1 LERSMNMNISVSFR
15 GRSGKA
21 WDFQRVPKDAAWAR
35 SPGAV
40 IFAAPDSFGWRIIR
54 VMELTGRPHDL
65 QPIWA
70 LAEAERYGASAVF
83 LALEFD
89 ARERKRMVAD
99 IEEGFSPVFLSPREV
114 PEAQEQQQMPVSTS
128 IAA

>member
-1 LERSMNMNISVSFR
+1 MERSMNMNISVSFR

-89 ARERKRMVAD
+89 ARERKRLVAD
-99 IEEGFSPVFLSPREV
+99 IEEGFSPVCLSPRDMPEV
-114 PEAQEQQQMPVSTS
+114 QAAPV
-128 IAA
+128 AADLAA

>member
-1 LERSMNMNISVSFR
+1 MSIAVSFR

-21 WDFQRVPKDAAWAR
+21 WDFQRVPKDAPWAR

-40 IFAAPDSFGWRIIR
+40 IFAAPDSYGWRIIR
-54 VMELTGRPHDL
+54 IMQLTGRPHDL

-89 ARERKRMVAD
+89 ERERKRMVAD
-99 IEEGFSPVFLSPREV
+99 IEEGFSPVCLGAREA
-114 PEAQEQQQMPVSTS
+114 PL
-128 IAA
+128 AA

>member
-1 LERSMNMNISVSFR
+1 MSIAVSFR

-21 WDFQRVPKDAAWAR
+21 WSFQRVPKDAAWAR
-35 SPGAV
+35 SHGAV

-89 ARERKRMVAD
+89 ARERKRLVAD
-99 IEEGFSPVFLSPREV
+99 IKEGFNLVCLGDREV
-114 PEAQEQQQMPVSTS
+114 PLTA
-128 IAA
+128 

>member
-1 LERSMNMNISVSFR
+1 MDITVSFR

-21 WDFQRVPKDAAWAR
+21 WNFRRVPSESPWAR
-35 SPGAV
+35 SAGAV
-40 IFAAPDSFGWRIIR
+40 IFAAPDAYGWRIIR

-70 LAEAERYGASAVF
+70 LSEAERYGASVVF

-89 ARERKRMVAD
+89 ADKRRHMLAD
-99 IEEGFSPVFLSPREV
+99 VEEGFSPVCLGARNVQPL
-114 PEAQEQQQMPVSTS
+114 
-128 IAA
+128 AA

>member
-1 LERSMNMNISVSFR
+1 MGIAVSFR

-21 WDFQRVPKDAAWAR
+21 WEFQRVAADAPWAR
-35 SPGAV
+35 SPGVV
-40 IFAAPDSFGWRIIR
+40 IFAAPDAYGWRLIR
-54 VMELTGRPHDL
+54 VVELSGKPHDL

-70 LAEAERYGASAVF
+70 LAEAERSGANAVF

-89 ARERKRMVAD
+89 AATRSLMAND
-99 IEEGFSPVFLSPREV
+99 IEEGFSTVCFTDHSRK
-114 PEAQEQQQMPVSTS
+114 

>member
-1 LERSMNMNISVSFR
+1 MGIAVSFR

-21 WDFQRVPKDAAWAR
+21 WEFKRVASDAPWAR
-35 SPGAV
+35 SAGVV

-83 LALEFD
+83 LAHEFD
-89 ARERKRMVAD
+89 GGTRKQMSSD
-99 IEEGFSPVFLSPREV
+99 IEAGFSPVCLGARSERL
-114 PEAQEQQQMPVSTS
+114 
-128 IAA
+128 AA

>member
-1 LERSMNMNISVSFR
+1 MNMNISVSFR

-40 IFAAPDSFGWRIIR
+40 IFAAPDSYGWRIIR

-70 LAEAERYGASAVF
+70 LAEAERYGATAVF

-89 ARERKRMVAD
+89 ARERKCLVAD
-99 IEEGFSPVFLSPREV
+99 IEEGFSPVCLNPRDMA
-114 PEAQEQQQMPVSTS
+114 EAPV
-128 IAA
+128 AAELAA

>member
-1 LERSMNMNISVSFR
+1 MNMNIAVSFR

-21 WDFQRVPKDAAWAR
+21 WDFQRVSKDAPWAR

-40 IFAAPDSFGWRIIR
+40 IFAAPDSYGWRIIR
-54 VMELTGRPHDL
+54 IMELTGRPHDL

-70 LAEAERYGASAVF
+70 HAEAERYGATAVF

-89 ARERKRMVAD
+89 AAERKRLIAD
-99 IEEGFSPVFLSPREV
+99 IEEGFSPVFLGARE
-114 PEAQEQQQMPVSTS
+114 EQ

>member
-1 LERSMNMNISVSFR
+1 MNMNIAVSFR

-21 WDFQRVPKDAAWAR
+21 WDFQRVPVNSPWAR
-35 SPGAV
+35 SAGAV
-40 IFAAPDSFGWRIIR
+40 IFAAPDSFGWRLIR

-70 LAEAERYGASAVF
+70 HAEAERYGATAVF

-89 ARERKRMVAD
+89 GAERKRMVTD
-99 IEEGFSPVFLSPREV
+99 IEEGFSPVCLGARE
-114 PEAQEQQQMPVSTS
+114 TS
-128 IAA
+128 LAA